1 MFRCIPIFKGCN
13 RQIEAVDKRHCSLP
27 SVPEDIMRYTRS
39 LEELLLDANHIRD
52 LPKNFFRL
60 NRLRRLGLSDN
71 EISRLPADIQN
82 LENLVEL
89 DVSRNDI
96 PDIPESIR
104 HLRALQVADF
114 SSNPIPRLPAGFVQL
129 QSLTMLGLND
139 MSLTSLPP
147 DFGCLTSL
155 QSLELRENLLKSLP
169 ESLVRLSKLERLDLG
184 DNELEELPMHI
195 GMLPALQEL
204 WLDHNQLYC
213 LPNEIGMLKKLTCLD
228 VSENKLEGLPEQIG
242 GLVSLT
248 DLHLSHNQISSIPD
262 GIAQLT
268 RLSIFKIDQNRLN
281 CLNHHIGS
289 CHSLQELILTEN
301 FLVEL
306 PTTIG
311 HLTKLTN
318 LNVDR
323 NSLQCLPSEIGN
335 LSQLGV
341 LSLRD
346 NQLQYLPTEVGNCK
360 ELHVLDVSGNRLQHL
375 PLSLASL
382 NLKAVWLSENQA
394 QPLLTFQ
401 TDHDEVTGEDVLTCF
416 LLPQLPPD
424 LPPQTH
430 PSHSSLGGAGGTSSG
445 MEVSDDEDEDEDED
459 ADGWKEESRTH
470 SVKFTDES
478 SENKGGTPFVRQNT
492 PHPKELKA
500 KAQKL
505 FGNPT
510 KSPKSPDGKVA
521 AEAMKFI
528 VYFYKLAGVKTE
540 IERPETKTRESD
552 SEVEGGPQ
560 VTSQPIQ
567 QQVPVAEDGEDS
579 SKDVVV
585 SVASSTAPSNVVV
598 NEEAT
603 NGTQESG
610 EEEEDE
616 LESGDQI
623 QARKKHDGDNE
634 VDQSKEMTGYAAPD
648 SPMPGLAKS
657 PRGDDHDGPKND
669 DGSQL
674 AIKITRTTSGLGLS
688 IAGGRGSTPFKGNDD
703 GIFVSRVSE
712 GGPAHV
718 ADLKVGD
725 KVLSVNGVSLVGAD
739 HYEAVAV
746 LQAAGETLTLLVF
759 RENEAAPTV
768 QKSTSLMPNHYGY
781 QYQDKVSS
789 STPVPGNV
797 RSSSGQSGVSTAS
810 HSRTTTPDSVSST
823 SNVHSST
830 YEGGRPSSSLSSP
843 ALDSVRRPYLSAAT
857 KPPVDVIHT
866 TLIRDQ
872 NGLGFSIAGGKGS
885 SPFRDG
891 SDGVYISRLT
901 EGGAA
906 EKDGKLQVGDR
917 VISINGV
924 DVEGARHD
932 QAVAMLTGL
941 DRFVRLV
948 VERERAGDP
957 AVNPPSQPSHAPP
970 SHSPTARVFGL
981 PKPYT
986 GLYSTSGYSR
996 ASTGVTSATT
1006 PASPANVGN
1015 PTVPH
1020 SPQSAA
1026 VRQQPTPATA
1036 APVSST
1042 NVGTSSTGHPV
1053 VPPQPAPRR
1062 LTSTSSASGSGDSPA
1077 VASAPQPPTT
1087 PVSQVPRPITNEEF
1101 EAMIPPHFLAG
1112 TKEGGGG
1119 EEGTSDCLAVTL
1131 TVRKP
1136 PDPLVLAHPEFPNP
1150 APTTVGRVTETVTK
1164 STFTEQIVTRVTDN
1178 HLAPVPVIIE
1188 DVVLPKSGGSL
1199 GFSIIGGT
1207 DHSCTPFGAKE
1218 PGIFISHV
1226 VPGGIAAQSGKLRIG
1241 DRILSV
1247 NKEDVTKATHQEA
1260 VMALLRPADQIT
1272 LSVCHDPLPD
1282 GFQELTITREVNE
1295 KLGMHIKGGLRGH
1308 KGNPLDRTDE
1318 GVFISKVNSGGAA
1331 KRDGRLK
1338 VGMRLLEVNGNSLLG
1353 ASHQEAVN
1361 ALRTSGNVLHLI
1373 VCKGYDKA
1381 EVDRLIS
1388 EGRLTREAKSVS
1400 QSVSSLDREDD
1411 DNAVTIKKEQEMKQE
1426 MAEWEKEEMDRRSV
1440 VPAPVPT
1447 ASSGPLVPLDG
1458 TLGKEKSTP
1467 EKVLEIVRVAE
1478 SLANMQPGAQ
1488 SQQNSGNSAVL
1499 SSSAV
1504 TDPQSPTPGDLK
1516 TTTVVMSKHTLAP
1529 QTSTPIPTTRPVSSA
1544 SGIMDNTPSS
1554 PFPSQSPVISPKQLI
1569 PHSLE
1574 GFDSNDDDIED
1585 AYSSTE
1591 DLLEPIARSRK
1602 PNARLSGKKINPLE
1616 AAKGGGQMKMSV
1628 KDKLKFFE
1636 KTMVEQHQPSPKPE
1650 KVFSFLSQDEVERM
1664 KQEEEKKIA
1673 SLSKDE
1679 LKSWT
1684 QLDDADEEDYEG
1696 NASKG
1701 NRQEYSTTPSV
1712 VRTAKAER
1720 RMKERMKQEGLPME
1734 NYKETDTNTPTGER
1748 KLSPAEERA
1757 IRAEKRAA
1765 WRQARLKSLEQDAL
1779 QAQMV
1784 LKTMTEMIDTK
1795 VRSSAGDVV
1804 DAQSDNS
1811 SNNNNL
1817 LGKDME
1823 NNFQAINL
1831 QSVRKLHHQDCSPS
1845 SSRHNSSTALLTLV
1859 SAPRVATSNSHMHPE
1874 HINASTLPSH
1884 CAESPS
1890 SAGSCS
1896 REDARARSVSPRNAR
1911 NNVPMGAIESLGA
1924 SLGASI
1930 KTTPKSPAENTQTL
1944 PTSCSPAL
1952 TRTPRS
1958 SQRNRST
1965 SASPTTPLRP
1975 NHVGST
1981 VNSNSLATLTGT
1993 PQQKCDAKSASNSS
2007 GNANLEELA
2016 SRVDSPVTSTPT
2028 PACTL
2033 GAKTSL
2039 SHSPI
2044 SPLRPCSAD
2053 FPRLVVRVREA
2064 NPDSPSSSPKNVRVI
2079 GERERVVEE
2088 RPVPGCPPTTVEY
2101 VDPESGVV
2109 TLRTVQLVEKV
2120 IEREVEITREK
2131 IVSLELSN
2139 SPENPNGETEAVDS
2153 RMMLLEVDEE
2163 DDVVQG
2169 KEASVQEVKEEEDV
2183 VSIQVKNGKEG
2194 DDAGEEG
2201 EERAAS
2207 PSSEQQ
2213 PHGDMLGGA
2222 GGAAGG
2228 KKKRKRKP
2236 KKGKH

>member
-129 QSLTMLGLND
+129 QSLTNLGLND

-169 ESLVRLSKLERLDLG
+169 ESLVKLSKLERLDLG

-323 NSLQCLPSEIGN
+323 NSLQSLPSEIGN

-424 LPPQTH
+424 LPPQAH

-445 MEVSDDEDEDEDED
+445 MEVSDEDEEDEEDEDPE
-459 ADGWKEESRTH
+459 AWKEESRTH

-521 AEAMKFI
+521 VEAMKFI
-528 VYFYKLAGVKTE
+528 VYFYKLARVKTE
-540 IERPETKTRESD
+540 SEKSEPRPRESD
-552 SEVEGGPQ
+552 SEAESGPQ

-567 QQVPVAEDGEDS
+567 QQAPASEEGEDS
-579 SKDVVV
+579 SKEVQIV
-585 SVASSTAPSNVVV
+585 SLGSSAIPGNVVV

-610 EEEEDE
+610 EDEDE
-616 LESGDQI
+616 EIESGDHI
-623 QARKKHDGDNE
+623 QARKKHDGGNE
-634 VDQSKEMTGYAAPD
+634 VDQSKEITGYSAPD

-657 PRGDDHDGPKND
+657 PRGDEQDGPRSEE
-669 DGSQL
+669 GSEV
-674 AIKITRTTSGLGLS
+674 AVKITRTTSGLGLS

-712 GGPAHV
+712 GGPAQV
-718 ADLKVGD
+718 ANLKVGD

-759 RENEAAPTV
+759 RESEAVPSV
-768 QKSTSLMPNHYGY
+768 QKSSPLMPNHYGY
-781 QYQDKVSS
+781 QYQDKQVSS
-789 STPVPGNV
+789 STPLPGTV
-797 RSSSGQSGVSTAS
+797 RLSSAQSGVSTAS
-810 HSRTTTPDSVSST
+810 HSRTTTPDSVSSN
-823 SNVHSST
+823 SNVHSSA
-830 YEGGRPSSSLSSP
+830 YEAGRPSSSLSSP
-843 ALDSVRRPYLSAAT
+843 ALDSVRRPYLSAAV

-948 VERERAGDP
+948 VERERVGEA
-957 AVNPPSQPSHAPP
+957 AVNPSIQPSHTLP
-970 SHSPTARVFGL
+970 SQSPTARVFGL

-996 ASTGVTSATT
+996 ASTGVSSAAPAPT
-1006 PASPANVGN
+1006 PASPASLGGN
-1015 PTVPH
+1015 PTTPQ
-1020 SPQSAA
+1020 SPQPAA
-1026 VRQQPTPATA
+1026 IRQQPVVTPAP
-1036 APVSST
+1036 APAGSLNAGAST
-1042 NVGTSSTGHPV
+1042 TGHPV

-1062 LTSTSSASGSGDSPA
+1062 LTSTSSAGGDGPG
-1077 VASAPQPPTT
+1077 VVSAPQPPTS

-1119 EEGTSDCLAVTL
+1119 GEGTSDCLAVTL

-1136 PDPLVLAHPEFPNP
+1136 PDPLVLANPEFPNP
-1150 APTTVGRVTETVTK
+1150 APTTLGRVTEIVTK

-1178 HLAPVPVIIE
+1178 HLAPVPIIIE

-1226 VPGGIAAQSGKLRIG
+1226 VPGGIAANSGKLRIG

-1260 VMALLRPADQIT
+1260 VMALLRPSDQIT
-1272 LSVCHDPLPD
+1272 LTVCHDPLPE
-1282 GFQELTITREVNE
+1282 GFQELTITREVGE

-1381 EVDRLIS
+1381 EVDRLVS

-1400 QSVSSLDREDD
+1400 HSVSSLDREDD
-1411 DNAVTIKKEQEMKQE
+1411 DSAVTIKKEQEMRQE
-1426 MAEWEKEEMDRRSV
+1426 MAEWEKEEMDKRSV
-1440 VPAPVPT
+1440 LPDPLST
-1447 ASSGPLVPLDG
+1447 AASNQVMPLDG
-1458 TLGKEKSTP
+1458 TLGREKSTP

-1488 SQQNSGNSAVL
+1488 PQQNSGNAAVL
-1499 SSSAV
+1499 PSSAM
-1504 TDPQSPTPGDLK
+1504 TDPQSPPPGDLK

-1529 QTSTPIPTTRPVSSA
+1529 QTSTPIPTPRPISSA
-1544 SGIMDNTPSS
+1544 SGVMDNAPSS

-1574 GFDSNDDDIED
+1574 GFDSNDDDVED

-1616 AAKGGGQMKMSV
+1616 ATKAGQMKMSV
-1628 KDKLKFFE
+1628 RDKLKFFE

-1650 KVFSFLSQDEVERM
+1650 KVFSFLSQDEVERI
-1664 KQEEEKKIA
+1664 KEEEEKKIA

-1684 QLDDADEEDYEG
+1684 QLDDAEEEDYEG
-1696 NASKG
+1696 NAPKA
-1701 NRQEYSTTPSV
+1701 NRQDYTPPSV

-1720 RMKERMKQEGLPME
+1720 RMKERMKQEGIPAE

-1757 IRAEKRAA
+1757 LKAEKRAA

-1795 VRSSAGDVV
+1795 VRSPAGDVV

-1817 LGKDME
+1817 LGKDVE
-1823 NNFQAINL
+1823 NNIQ
-1831 QSVRKLHHQDCSPS
+1831 
-1845 SSRHNSSTALLTLV
+1845 
-1859 SAPRVATSNSHMHPE
+1859 
-1874 HINASTLPSH
+1874 
-1884 CAESPS
+1884 
-1890 SAGSCS
+1890 
-1896 REDARARSVSPRNAR
+1896 
-1911 NNVPMGAIESLGA
+1911 
-1924 SLGASI
+1924 
-1930 KTTPKSPAENTQTL
+1930 
-1944 PTSCSPAL
+1944 
-1952 TRTPRS
+1952 
-1958 SQRNRST
+1958 
-1965 SASPTTPLRP
+1965 
-1975 NHVGST
+1975 
-1981 VNSNSLATLTGT
+1981 
-1993 PQQKCDAKSASNSS
+1993 
-2007 GNANLEELA
+2007 
-2016 SRVDSPVTSTPT
+2016 
-2028 PACTL
+2028 
-2033 GAKTSL
+2033 
-2039 SHSPI
+2039 
-2044 SPLRPCSAD
+2044 
-2053 FPRLVVRVREA
+2053 
-2064 NPDSPSSSPKNVRVI
+2064 
-2079 GERERVVEE
+2079 
-2088 RPVPGCPPTTVEY
+2088 
-2101 VDPESGVV
+2101 
-2109 TLRTVQLVEKV
+2109 
-2120 IEREVEITREK
+2120 VEITREK

-2139 SPENPNGETEAVDS
+2139 SPENPNGETEDVDS
-2153 RMMLLEVDEE
+2153 RVLLEGDEE

-2183 VSIQVKNGKEG
+2183 VPSQVKNGKEAE
-2194 DDAGEEG
+2194 DEAIEEG
-2201 EERAAS
+2201 EERAVS
-2207 PSSEQQ
+2207 PSSEQ
-2213 PHGDMLGGA
+2213 PHGDNQGGQ

-2228 KKKRKRKP
+2228 KKKRKRKS